1 MRLKCFISSS
11 FIAFRLHPSTWKFP
25 RPVWLL
31 HYVEWFP
38 GGGGQ
43 RTRSRSVDRE
53 APKNELPV
61 RRYQGKKE
69 RTLTQTSQTLKCEC
83 PTLKAKNGI
92 HNFDTLWTCGLV
104 VKIVKINCAAFS
116 INGLEWNAR
125 DALGKEYLAENPR
138 ISNRQTPPKKPSLR
152 TTRRRGVVDWLVG
165 ILSFMC
171 ISLSLSLSLY
181 YRCFISFNQSKHIIK
196 WISLSLSIIVV
207 LITFTFG
214 TNLCFQGGS
223 TTLAG
228 LWSDPFAVLTFE
240 VMILSQ
246 RPTVALS
253 RCRAHGE
260 CRV

>member
-11 FIAFRLHPSTWKFP
+11 FIAFRLHPSIWKFP

-53 APKNELPV
+53 APKNECQWEDTRA
-61 RRYQGKKE
+61 RRRE
-69 RTLTQTSQTLKCEC
+69 RWQKLHRHWNVIVQ
-83 PTLKAKNGI
+83 PLKAKNGI

-104 VKIVKINCAAFS
+104 VKIVKINCTAFS

-171 ISLSLSLSLY
+171 ISLSLS
-181 YRCFISFNQSKHIIK
+181 
-196 WISLSLSIIVV
+196 
-207 LITFTFG
+207 
-214 TNLCFQGGS
+214 
-223 TTLAG
+223 
-228 LWSDPFAVLTFE
+228 
-240 VMILSQ
+240 
-246 RPTVALS
+246 ALL
-253 RCRAHGE
+253 
-260 CRV
+260 